1 LLLRRSVAV
10 ELEVAKG
17 LNKLLYSVES
27 RFLRWVFFSFFCCC
41 VGLWLL
47 NMAWKL
53 TPEAWIKG
61 VWWNMRREIDRRKY
75 EGKSNP
81 LVPYEI
87 VKYIH
92 ATLKEFK
99 ASFEQ
104 SPAVLARGTPMNPA
118 GEANEDWAR
127 TPPRSK
133 TTPTLQ
139 NGEEA
144 SQSSTRTTLYPI
156 LL

>member
-1 LLLRRSVAV
+1 
-10 ELEVAKG
+10 
-17 LNKLLYSVES
+17 
-27 RFLRWVFFSFFCCC
+27 
-41 VGLWLL
+41 
-47 NMAWKL
+47 
-53 TPEAWIKG
+53 
-61 VWWNMRREIDRRKY
+61 MRREIDRRKY

-104 SPAVLARGTPMNPA
+104 SPAVLARGNPMNPA
-118 GEANEDWAR
+118 REANEGWAR

-139 NGEEA
+139 DGEEA